1 MNFDQETPS
10 VNEFLRKL
18 EMMIA
23 FFFFFSDG
31 MDLCFLIRIM
41 FQEISIMSQLPV
53 HVYLFV
59 QP

>member
-1 MNFDQETPS
+1 MNFDQAPAS

-18 EMMIA
+18 ELIIGL
-23 FFFFFSDG
+23 FFSDA

-41 FQEISIMSQLPV
+41 FQEISIMSQIPV